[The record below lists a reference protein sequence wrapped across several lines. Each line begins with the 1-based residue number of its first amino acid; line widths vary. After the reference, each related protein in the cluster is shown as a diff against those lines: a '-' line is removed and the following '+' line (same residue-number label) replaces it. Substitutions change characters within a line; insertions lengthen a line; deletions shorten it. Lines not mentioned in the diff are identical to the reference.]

1 MWMYSTTA
9 ARQSHQNV
17 VSCQRT
23 TAVIYGGWRR
33 HSPSLQS
40 FLKGETKKEK
50 FKQTK
55 IFIKRINRNNVGVE
69 WIPIEPFKE
78 RPPST
83 PPYMRTGTANI
94 CSLTPCDFLSHWS
107 IFQLTRHHKGWFQRK
122 RREKRGEK
130 KSHKNAAD
138 VKLVMRLFT
147 SLFDWNHDAIYTGIQ
162 YQMGFEC
169 WYSFPGCHSSRA
181 IPLGQR
187 KLWLCICFVPIKWNI
202 KSWHSHRHLNIF
214 KSVESIAGS
223 GCCALFAC

>member
-130 KSHKNAAD
+130 KRVTKTQQMLNSWWD
-138 VKLVMRLFT
+138 
-147 SLFDWNHDAIYTGIQ
+147 SLLRSLAGIMMPYTPE
-162 YQMGFEC
+162 YN
-169 WYSFPGCHSSRA
+169 
-181 IPLGQR
+181 
-187 KLWLCICFVPIKWNI
+187 IKWVFNVDI
-202 KSWHSHRHLNIF
+202 RYSAVIRREPFHWDKENCDF
-214 KSVESIAGS
+214 V
-223 GCCALFAC
+223 FAWCP